1 MTRDFGGRKGRSV
14 ERLLHGGRD
23 GVLLLL
29 SVSSGRAPVRIYVD
43 YALTA
48 LNMIYP
54 SWARCVCDV
63 VVIAMHSHP
72 ALVMST
78 LVPDLMVTAAIRPGY
93 TSLRADE
100 GTRSVPGKVVATCFS
115 GR

>member
-1 MTRDFGGRKGRSV
+1 MTAYYYFW
-14 ERLLHGGRD
+14 
-23 GVLLLL
+23 
-29 SVSSGRAPVRIYVD
+29 SVSSGRAPVADLRD
-43 YALTA
+43 YALAA

-78 LVPDLMVTAAIRPGY
+78 LVPDLMVAAAIWPGY

-100 GTRSVPGKVVATCFS
+100 GPKSVPGKVVATCFS